1 MIKGWPLP
9 RLYEGMTIADIT
21 EFLFLEDEPAVAE
34 LIFVFGGRNEAR
46 ALRAAELYR
55 QGLAPRVLIA
65 GGYNRELGQ
74 VEAQFLGRLAVEQGV
89 RQEDLLLETRSAN
102 TEENVAMGRELLEK
116 LGLVPREAV
125 LLVSAPFHMRRA
137 RLTFERY
144 FPGVKALCCPDGR
157 PEVRRDN
164 WWQTEEAR
172 RLVFR
177 ELEKVRTL
185 QQRGDL

>member
-1 MIKGWPLP
+1 MIKGWPIP

-46 ALRAAELYR
+46 ALRAADLYR
-55 QGLAPRVLIA
+55 RGLAPRVLIA

-74 VEAQFLGRLAVEQGV
+74 TEAEFLGRLALEQGV
-89 RQEDLLLETRSAN
+89 AREDLILEMRSAN

-116 LGLVPREAV
+116 LGLLPQDTV
-125 LLVSAPFHMRRA
+125 LLVSAPLHMRRA
-137 RLTFERY
+137 RLIFEHY
-144 FPGVKALCCPDGR
+144 FPGVRALCCPDGR

-164 WWQTEEAR
+164 WWQSEEGR

-185 QQRGDL
+185 QQRGEM

>member
-1 MIKGWPLP
+1 MIKGWPIP

-21 EFLFLEDEPAVAE
+21 EFLFLEDEPAAAE
-34 LIFVFGGRNEAR
+34 LIFVFGGRNQAR

-55 QGLAPRVLIA
+55 RGLAPRVLIA
-65 GGYNRELGQ
+65 GGFNRELGD

-89 RQEDLLLETRSAN
+89 QEEDLLLELRSAN
-102 TEENVAMGRELLEK
+102 TEENVAMGRDLLEK
-116 LGLVPREAV
+116 LGCLPRDTV
-125 LLVSAPFHMRRA
+125 LLVSAPLHMRRA

-157 PEVRRDN
+157 TDVTRTN
-164 WWQTEEAR
+164 WWQTEEGR

-177 ELEKVRTL
+177 ELEKVRSL
-185 QQRGDL
+185 QQRG